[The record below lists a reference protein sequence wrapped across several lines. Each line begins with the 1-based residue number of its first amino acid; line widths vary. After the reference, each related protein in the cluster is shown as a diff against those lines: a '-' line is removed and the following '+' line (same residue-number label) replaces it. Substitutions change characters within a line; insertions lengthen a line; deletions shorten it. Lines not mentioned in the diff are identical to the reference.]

1 MKLKIIILLSLVN
14 LLIASGNNFK
24 MLQSNL
30 ISGLIP
36 DIEDGYGAALRDFN
50 GDGYPDLY
58 LVCFR
63 NMNRLLVNNGGI
75 VPFIDRTVY
84 SGLGGDLSSRGNS
97 SLELGAG
104 SADFDND
111 GIPDIFLAGW
121 GKTATLF
128 RGLGQFRFEDAT
140 VSLHMQ
146 GLTDANQG
154 LWLDADN
161 DGFLDLFITAEHHS
175 SRLFLNS
182 SNGLFREH
190 SWAMDFAD
198 SAISQGAVS
207 ADFDADGDMDIYL
220 CNWGSPDYL
229 LLNDGAGNFTKSSL
243 QLSTLINPTSSNSA
257 AAADVDNDGRS
268 DLLIAGHDGFVYF
281 YRNQT
286 ENGILKFTADTSQP
300 FYHIGKSVYGVLTE
314 DFNQDGWLDV
324 FLSVREG
331 ANRLYL
337 NDGKG
342 GFLPDYDSDGQKAY
356 STGCAAGDID
366 GDGDLDIF
374 VANKD
379 MISQVYLNPV
389 NGNHFIKITLSGV
402 VSNRDAVGAKVF
414 LYNTQD
420 SLRFLAGFREV
431 TVNTGYLSG
440 RIRRSV
446 LGPEGGNCLKQKFY
460 SRPAEK

>member
-190 SWAMDFAD
+190 SWAMDFSD
-198 SAISQGAVS
+198 SAI
-207 ADFDADGDMDIYL
+207 
-220 CNWGSPDYL
+220 
-229 LLNDGAGNFTKSSL
+229 
-243 QLSTLINPTSSNSA
+243 
-257 AAADVDNDGRS
+257 
-268 DLLIAGHDGFVYF
+268 
-281 YRNQT
+281 
-286 ENGILKFTADTSQP
+286 
-300 FYHIGKSVYGVLTE
+300 
-314 DFNQDGWLDV
+314 
-324 FLSVREG
+324 
-331 ANRLYL
+331 
-337 NDGKG
+337 
-342 GFLPDYDSDGQKAY
+342 
-356 STGCAAGDID
+356 
-366 GDGDLDIF
+366 
-374 VANKD
+374 
-379 MISQVYLNPV
+379 
-389 NGNHFIKITLSGV
+389 
-402 VSNRDAVGAKVF
+402 
-414 LYNTQD
+414 
-420 SLRFLAGFREV
+420 
-431 TVNTGYLSG
+431 
-440 RIRRSV
+440 
-446 LGPEGGNCLKQKFY
+446 
-460 SRPAEK
+460 